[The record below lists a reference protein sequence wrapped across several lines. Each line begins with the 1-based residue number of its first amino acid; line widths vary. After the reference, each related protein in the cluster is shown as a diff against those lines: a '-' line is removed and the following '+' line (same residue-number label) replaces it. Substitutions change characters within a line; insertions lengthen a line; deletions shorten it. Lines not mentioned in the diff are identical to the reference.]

1 MLKSLL
7 AASLAAQ
14 LIWSGMVQCDRLTG
28 LYEAD
33 NRVYFAGKLP
43 PVTVWL
49 GENNDSLMG
58 MVLTVDGETYIAIDS
73 RYNPAGQ
80 EEEITLLH
88 EMCHEEAGNEYEPV
102 SGELLAHGP
111 RWHACMHRLM
121 NEGAFDELL

>member
-1 MLKSLL
+1 MLKTILIT
-7 AASLAAQ
+7 AMGIQ

-58 MVLTVDGETYIAIDS
+58 MLLTVDGEMYIAIS
-73 RYNPAGQ
+73 HSANSAGQ
-80 EEEITLLH
+80 EEEITMLH
-88 EMCHEEAGNEYEPV
+88 EMCHAEAGSEYEPF

-111 RWHACMHRLM
+111 EVARLYAPA
-121 NEGAFDELL
+121 NGYGGLR